1 MTPLVPDVTEPA
13 SRAGMLAPRVH
24 LGRLALFAAASGTG
38 LGVDFLLFL
47 SLLAGGAGPGWANL
61 LSGTAAV
68 SFVYFASVR
77 RIFSYRGR
85 FLLGLFAAYLA
96 YQAAGVSLASWA
108 VAALSAL
115 PMPPILAKLAIL
127 PVTFPA
133 NYLFMSLLTARRE
146 ARA

>member
-1 MTPLVPDVTEPA
+1 MNPIVPDAPEQAPSA
-13 SRAGMLAPRVH
+13 RALRPRGH
-24 LGRLALFAAASGTG
+24 LGRLALFATVSGAG
-38 LGVDFLLFL
+38 LAIDFLLFL
-47 SLLAGGAGPGWANL
+47 ALLATGSTPGQANL

-68 SFVYFASVR
+68 TFVYFASAR

-85 FLLGLFAAYLA
+85 FLLGLFGAYLV

-108 VAALSAL
+108 VAALAAL
-115 PMPPILAKLAIL
+115 LPPLLAKLLIL

-146 ARA
+146 TSV

>member
-1 MTPLVPDVTEPA
+1 MPDAIEPA
-13 SRAGMLAPRVH
+13 SRARKLRLRAH
-24 LGRLALFAAASGTG
+24 LGRLALFAAASGAG
-38 LGVDFLLFL
+38 LAIDFLLFL
-47 SLLAGGAGPGWANL
+47 MLVAGGTTAGYANL

-68 SFVYFASVR
+68 SFVYFTSVR

-108 VAALSAL
+108 VASLAASQV
-115 PMPPILAKLAIL
+115 PPLLAKLMIL

-133 NYLFMSLLTARRE
+133 NYGFMSLLTARRE

>member
-1 MTPLVPDVTEPA
+1 MPDAIEPA
-13 SRAGMLAPRVH
+13 SRPRKLRLRAH
-24 LGRLALFAAASGTG
+24 LERLALFAAASGAG
-38 LGVDFLLFL
+38 LAIDFLLFL
-47 SLLAGGAGPGWANL
+47 ALLAGGATPGYANL

-77 RIFSYRGR
+77 RIFSYQGR
-85 FLLGLFAAYLA
+85 FLLGLFAGYLA

-108 VAALSAL
+108 VASLVAFQV
-115 PMPPILAKLAIL
+115 PPLLAKLLIL

-133 NYLFMSLLTARRE
+133 NYAFMSLLTQRRG

>member
-1 MTPLVPDVTEPA
+1 MSPLAPDATEPA
-13 SRAGMLAPRVH
+13 SRAWALRLRVQ
-24 LGRLALFAAASGTG
+24 LGRVALFAAASGAG
-38 LGVDFLLFL
+38 LAIDFLLFL
-47 SLLAGGAGPGWANL
+47 ALLTGGATPGYANL

-96 YQAAGVSLASWA
+96 YQAAGVRLASWA
-108 VAALSAL
+108 VAALAML
-115 PMPPILAKLAIL
+115 QVPPLLAKLIIL

-133 NYLFMSLLTARRE
+133 NYLFMSLLAARRE